1 MTGMVQGGWGF
12 VIAAYGISWAVW
24 LGYMWSLSR
33 QSRAATPEEGEGTP

>member
-24 LGYMWSLSR
+24 LGYAWTLVR
-33 QSRAATPEEGEGTP
+33 QTKAVQDAQGQGGT